1 MHGADALAQPQ
12 AQRYH
17 RLDQQP
23 ANFVKAIRLYRLAQN
38 QGSEQA
44 RKMLEL
50 IFSRPDPDGS
60 VDVAWM

>member
-1 MHGADALAQPQ
+1 MHGADALAQ

-17 RLDQQP
+17 RGDRQP
-23 ANFVKAIRLYRLAQN
+23 ANFVKAIRPYRLAQN

-60 VDVAWM
+60 VDVALM